1 MWGLQA
7 SAADRRLLQ
16 EGRLA
21 GPMPWVI
28 AIMMFLT
35 ALAAAAGLA
44 LGSAASGLSADL
56 AGRLTVQLPEPSAE
70 IREAQT
76 KRVVAELKKLAA
88 VNAIEPLP
96 EEKIVA
102 MLEPWLGTDG
112 LDADLPLPALIDVT
126 LRRNS
131 PDDILL
137 IRETVK
143 AAAPGAR
150 VDQHAQWLA
159 PLSGLLQSLKW
170 LSVALVILMTVAT
183 AAAVV
188 LAARAALNTHRSTI
202 DVMHLLGASDDQIA
216 KLFQRRIALDALFG
230 GLVGLILALVVMLLI
245 GQRMAALGSDLLGS
259 ATLGW
264 GGWLTVLT
272 LPLAGAA
279 LSTFSARLTVL
290 RALRR
295 IL

>member
-1 MWGLQA
+1 MWGLKA

-44 LGSAASGLSADL
+44 LGAAASGLSADL

-76 KRVVAELKKLAA
+76 KRVVAELRKLAA
-88 VNAIEPLP
+88 VTAIEPLA
-96 EEKIVA
+96 EEKVVA
-102 MLEPWLGTDG
+102 MLEPWLGSDG

-137 IRETVK
+137 IRQTVK

-159 PLSGLLQSLKW
+159 PLSGLLQSLRW
-170 LSVALVILMTVAT
+170 LSAALVILMTVAT

-216 KLFQRRIALDALFG
+216 RLFQRRIALDALFG
-230 GLVGLILALVVMLLI
+230 GVAGLILALVVMLLI
-245 GQRMAALGSDLLGS
+245 GQRMQALGSDLLGS

-264 GGWLTVLT
+264 TGWLIIVS

-279 LSTFSARLTVL
+279 LSTLSARLTVL

>member
-44 LGSAASGLSADL
+44 LGAAASGLSADL

-76 KRVVAELKKLAA
+76 RRVVVELKKLAA
-88 VNAIEPLP
+88 VTAIEPLP
-96 EEKIVA
+96 EEKVVA
-102 MLEPWLGTDG
+102 MLEPWLGSDG
-112 LDADLPLPALIDVT
+112 LDSDLPLPALIDVT

-137 IRETVK
+137 VRQTVR

-159 PLSGLLQSLKW
+159 PLSGLLQSLQW
-170 LSVALVILMTVAT
+170 LSAALVILMTVAT

-245 GQRMAALGSDLLGS
+245 GQRMQALGSELLGS

-264 GGWLTVLT
+264 GGWLIILT
-272 LPLAGAA
+272 LPIAGAA